1 MDLSNAYDCP
11 KKGPILLSKI
21 QDYGFSK
28 ESIRLFLGYLTN
40 RTQKIKIGSIFRDW
54 TNIVKGIP
62 QRSILGPLFF

>member
-11 KKGPILLSKI
+11 KKDPILLSKI

-40 RTQKIKIGSIFRDW
+40 RTQKIKIGSIFRD
-54 TNIVKGIP
+54 
-62 QRSILGPLFF
+62 